1 MGLHADFGQ
10 QAADRRT
17 GAALALLRPPF
28 AWNGYANSIPNTGPG
43 GNGRFL
49 TPLELLDRFAALVRR
64 RASTTTATSARW
76 RERPLAG
83 NLRGDLDRQELAVC
97 PHCRNVIER
106 PLYNS
111 RQPST
116 YEGLLRI
123 VVPPFS
129 AEA

>member
-49 TPLELLDRFAALVRR
+49 TPLELLDRFAALVPTSCIYHHRYFGAVAR
-64 RASTTTATSARW
+64 TTARGKFAR
-76 RERPLAG
+76 
-83 NLRGDLDRQELAVC
+83 
-97 PHCRNVIER
+97 
-106 PLYNS
+106 
-111 RQPST
+111 
-116 YEGLLRI
+116 
-123 VVPPFS
+123 
-129 AEA
+129 